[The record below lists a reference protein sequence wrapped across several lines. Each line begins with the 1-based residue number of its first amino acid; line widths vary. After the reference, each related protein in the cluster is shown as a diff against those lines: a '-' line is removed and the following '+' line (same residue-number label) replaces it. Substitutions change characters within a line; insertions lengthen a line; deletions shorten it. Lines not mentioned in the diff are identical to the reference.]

1 VSGLF
6 YSQKAGKKH
15 RTEDKMHLINF
26 NTNPTYFSDGEKT
39 PSRPKIPK
47 RKFSETDLNLLEI
60 SSPHA
65 AVNRLRAED
74 AFKQRNI
81 QDRIPRSLQPAKT
94 DMMDID
100 QEDNPAP
107 EDLPGLP
114 LEPRFAIVVSG
125 YNQSVGS
132 KELVSIPPLSKYSL
146 NKSSL

>member
-1 VSGLF
+1 M
-6 YSQKAGKKH
+6 Q
-15 RTEDKMHLINF
+15 LINF
-26 NTNPTYFSDGEKT
+26 NTNPTYFSDGEET

-65 AVNRLRAED
+65 AVNRLKAED
-74 AFKQRNI
+74 AFEQINI
-81 QDRIPRSLQPAKT
+81 QDRIPRSLQQAGT

-100 QEDNPAP
+100 QEGNPAP
-107 EDLPGLP
+107 EDLP